1 VPISPV
7 RPVRIL
13 RSTLPEAI
21 NSKKEEIFE
30 GNIQK
35 TGMKRKSSSES
46 YESSSPSRMTRSKA
60 VIAKSSN
67 ESLSSTLDS
76 LENLES
82 GSTYLH
88 TKEERDSEIVG
99 HSNEQEETVS
109 A

>member
-1 VPISPV
+1 
-7 RPVRIL
+7 
-13 RSTLPEAI
+13 
-21 NSKKEEIFE
+21 
-30 GNIQK
+30 
-35 TGMKRKSSSES
+35 
-46 YESSSPSRMTRSKA
+46 MTRSKA